1 MEEIIKKKIF
11 FDLSLEELYHILA
24 FIGIIIIIFRAI
36 REIICWYF
44 KINKRVEIQSE
55 ILKQLENINNKLIT
69 QAVNISPTQ
78 EGSLKDLVNV
88 DTQEDV
94 YFKEGRLYNRHG
106 EIIDV
111 EKAEPEPPK

>member
-55 ILKQLENINNKLIT
+55 ILKQLETINNKLIT
-69 QAVNISPTQ
+69 QAENITPTQ
-78 EGSLKDLVNV
+78 EGSLKESVNV
-88 DTQEDV
+88 DAQEDV
-94 YFKEGRLYNRHG
+94 YFKEGKLYNTRG
-106 EIIDV
+106 EIMEV
-111 EKAEPEPPK
+111 ESAEPEPPK